1 MTAAAPNRVY
11 AALGLLA
18 ALLLAF
24 GLALFVGWGELADAQ
39 LERDSRQAELD
50 ILQRRTVIK
59 QADAEERL
67 LADPFVEG
75 ATGALAANALQQ
87 RIAGLVEEIGGK
99 LSSIAVEPAS
109 DEAEARGRVVVQA
122 SADMDTAA
130 LQQMLFRLE
139 TGAPFLFVQ
148 QLTVQR
154 VSDEASA
161 ADRPQSLHVDMRI
174 AGYQRPGSSS

>member
-1 MTAAAPNRVY
+1 MTAVTPSRVY

-18 ALLLAF
+18 LLIL
-24 GLALFVGWGELADAQ
+24 GLGLGLFIGWSELGDAQ

-50 ILQRRTVIK
+50 ILQRRTAVK
-59 QADAEERL
+59 QADAAERL
-67 LADPFVEG
+67 LADPFLEA

-99 LSSIAVEPAS
+99 LSSIAVEPPS
-109 DEAEARGRVVVQA
+109 DEPDARARVVVQA
-122 SADMDTAA
+122 SADMDTDA
-130 LQQMLFRLE
+130 LQQLLFRLE

-154 VSDEASA
+154 VSEEAGA
-161 ADRPQSLHVDMRI
+161 GDRPQLLHVDMRV
-174 AGYQRPGSSS
+174 AGYQRPGSPS

>member
-1 MTAAAPNRVY
+1 MTAVAPDRVY

-18 ALLLAF
+18 ALVAAL
-24 GLALFVGWGELADAQ
+24 GLALFVGWSELADAQ

-50 ILQRRTVIK
+50 ILQRRTVVK
-59 QADAEERL
+59 QATAEERL
-67 LADPFVEG
+67 LADPFLEG

-87 RIAGLVEEIGGK
+87 RVAGLVEEIGGK
-99 LSSIAVEPAS
+99 LSSIAVEPPS
-109 DEAEARGRVVVQA
+109 DEPDARARVVVQA

-130 LQQMLFRLE
+130 LQQLLFRLE

-154 VSDEASA
+154 VTEEASA
-161 ADRPQSLHVDMRI
+161 GDRPQMLHVDLRI
-174 AGYQRPGSSS
+174 AGYQHPGSSS